1 MGSKSKMNF
10 MKSYTINKKT
20 AVEQLKKQNQEN
32 VLDIISKSMNI
43 NL

>member
-1 MGSKSKMNF
+1 MESKSKMKL

-32 VLDIISKSMNI
+32 VLDIISKSFII